1 MNIVFKFFAIL
12 SYLSKYSFI
21 FSCPNCVICFSNY
34 ILSSLRV
41 MKLSNFSFLIYLL
54 NKVSIVVLRI
64 FFNLLV
70 SFDFNKIL
78 IFFLFEHVSN
88 EVYFEENFSVD
99 ISNIF
104 KLNHYKLSFLLIVCE
119 NFGAIFLANFFH
131 IIFFLSKQ

>member
-21 FSCPNCVICFSNY
+21 FSYFNCLICFFKC

-131 IIFFLSKQ
+131 ILFFFV